1 MRWLPRP
8 AEEWSA
14 WDVRPHKDGFDP
26 TVAFTAAASA
36 AASAPAAA
44 SAAPEP
50 EASAH
55 GPASASAAAGV
66 EEGTG
71 LRRHTDLLHDKNHTL
86 RPKAVDF

>member
-8 AEEWSA
+8 AEEWST

-71 LRRHTDLLHDKNHTL
+71 LRRHTDLLHDQK
-86 RPKAVDF
+86 PYA